1 MEQNLENSLYDDE
14 AAVRYIQSH
23 LPQEAQGVFSDD
35 DILYITDVIFD
46 YYESNG
52 FMDEDEEVE
61 IDVEDL
67 TEYVVK
73 NAKRDG
79 FTFDPE
85 MLRWVIDCELD
96 YEETTMEG

>member
-1 MEQNLENSLYDDE
+1 MEQNLDLNSLYDDE

-35 DILYITDVIFD
+35 DVLYVTDVIFD

-52 FMDEDEEVE
+52 YMDEDEEVE

-67 TEYVVK
+67 TEYVIK

-79 FTFDPE
+79 FKFDPE
-85 MLRWVIDCELD
+85 MLRWVIECELD
-96 YEETTMEG
+96 YEETTME